1 MTHEMIWND
10 GLNFQV
16 IWTFYESRLGLMTTQ
31 ENKNPLA
38 VHFYFVFFYIAQK
51 EIVMI
56 NQDF

>member
-1 MTHEMIWND
+1 
-10 GLNFQV
+10 
-16 IWTFYESRLGLMTTQ
+16 MTTQ

-38 VHFYFVFFYIAQK
+38 VHFYFGFFYIAQK

>member
-1 MTHEMIWND
+1 MIWND

-56 NQDF
+56 NQDFS

>member
-1 MTHEMIWND
+1 MIWND

-38 VHFYFVFFYIAQK
+38 VHFYFVFFLYIAQK